1 MIYLVLALGVFLAA
15 AGAINYSLLRKREG
29 VMFTVFGKQ
38 IPREWTAMGVF
49 VFGVFLI
56 ILFLVT
62 EVEPQF
68 YKNRNLQ
75 YPSNQIFHLI
85 DEHHLDV

>member
-1 MIYLVLALGVFLAA
+1 MIFIVLALGVFLAA

-29 VMFTVFGKQ
+29 VMFTIAGKK

-56 ILFLVT
+56 IMFLVT
-62 EVEPQF
+62 EVEPKF
-68 YKNRNLQ
+68 YKSRNLQ

-85 DEHHLDV
+85 DKHDLDV